1 MKEIFNTFPALDKL
15 TIAKETLNQSIS
27 FFPAV
32 ICLVLF
38 GMITVGL
45 IILIVDYFLQ
55 KMLKSHVVGF
65 WDYTKEMFYTFFIFG
80 SISVLMVSLAFVNT
94 YYQAEQAYQNKN
106 SDLLKVEIYKNWYVN
121 HAKEIDEALHVKEYV
136 YLEHEFTNSFS
147 LSDLEEEWLSE
158 ISYKKDEFVMLVFK
172 DTKANRH
179 YAYVQ
184 VVEPPHDK
192 ENGTLELKDIAEFG
206 DEYTFGQEMLYGKFY
221 LK

>member
-1 MKEIFNTFPALDKL
+1 MKDIFNTFPALDKL
-15 TIAKETLNQSIS
+15 TFAKETMTQSIVML
-27 FFPAV
+27 PAV
-32 ICLVLF
+32 LFLALF
-38 GMITVGL
+38 GLMTAGL

-65 WDYTKEMFYTFFIFG
+65 WDYTKDMFFPFFILG
-80 SISVLMVSLAFVNT
+80 SMSVLFVTLAFVNT
-94 YYQAEQAYQNKN
+94 YYEAEQAYQSKN
-106 SDLLKVEIYKNWYVN
+106 RDLLKVEIYKNWYVN

-147 LSDLEEEWLSE
+147 ISDLEEEWLSE
-158 ISYKKDEFVMLVFK
+158 IGYKEDEFVLLVFK
-172 DTKANRH
+172 DAKANRH

-206 DEYTFGQEMLYGKFY
+206 EEYTFGQEMLYGKFY